1 MFRGGRY
8 SDTTFV
14 IERKGSTNSKGSMA
28 ASKTL
33 KAAPAAARDK
43 CWRGLVVDDAPEF
56 RKSAGRALSV
66 MGGQITTA
74 VHGAEAVEIV
84 RMAAQC
90 GLGFDIVFTD
100 VQMPVMD
107 GIEAT
112 RLMRAGGFDGPI
124 VAISG
129 AEDSRI
135 ADECL
140 QAGCNEFVRKPVS
153 FEALEQIV
161 LRHLLKSIAADEG
174 PGTSVG
180 PINMRSLL
188 AATIPTLPETAHAV

>member
-1 MFRGGRY
+1 MFRGDGY

-14 IERKGSTNSKGSMA
+14 IERNGSTNPKGSMVP
-28 ASKTL
+28 SKTL
-33 KAAPAAARDK
+33 KAAPDAPRDK

-56 RKSAGRALSV
+56 RKSAGMALSTV
-66 MGGQITTA
+66 GGQITTA

-84 RMAAQC
+84 RIAAQC

-100 VQMPVMD
+100 IQMPVMD

-129 AEDSRI
+129 SEDSRI

-140 QAGCNEFVRKPVS
+140 QAGCSEFVRKPVG
-153 FEALEQIV
+153 FETLEQIV
-161 LRHLLKSIAADEG
+161 LRHLPKFVAAAIPQIAER
-174 PGTSVG
+174 V
-180 PINMRSLL
+180 
-188 AATIPTLPETAHAV
+188 HA